1 MKFAKGVS
9 PVIATIMLVLIAV
22 VAGVLLWLWTSGFTS
37 ALPAQQQ
44 ALYERIKIE
53 GVKIQTTTQNNQQ
66 VKQVV
71 AYVRNIGN
79 VDVKISTVYILYPNG
94 TIIEV
99 FSGEDIS
106 VTDLADTPIT
116 SVSPGSVAKVTVT
129 VTQTY
134 SAGYAYVIKVVTAN
148 GGEAA
153 YTFVWTA

>member
-1 MKFAKGVS
+1 MKFVKGIS
-9 PVIATIMLVLIAV
+9 PVIATIILVLIAV

-53 GVKIQTTTQNNQQ
+53 GVKVDTTQNK
-66 VKQVV
+66 VI
-71 AYVRNIGN
+71 AYVRNVGN
-79 VDVKISTVYILYPNG
+79 VNVSISTVYILKPDG

-99 FSGEDIS
+99 FN
-106 VTDLADTPIT
+106 LAGTTIT

-134 SAGYAYVIKVVTAN
+134 TAGYAYTIKVVTAN
-148 GGEAA
+148 GAEAT
-153 YTFVWTA
+153 YTFVWS

>member
-1 MKFAKGVS
+1 MKFVKGIS
-9 PVIATIMLVLIAV
+9 PVIATIILVLISV

-53 GVKIQTTTQNNQQ
+53 GVLVAKGTKTNIT
-66 VKQVV
+66 

-94 TIIEV
+94 TIIEIPSSITV
-99 FSGEDIS
+99 K
-106 VTDLADTPIT
+106 DLADTDIQ
-116 SVSPGSVAKVTVT
+116 SVSPGSVAKVEVT
-129 VTQTY
+129 VTAAMY

-148 GGEAA
+148 GAEAA
-153 YTFVWTA
+153 YTFVWP

>member
-1 MKFAKGVS
+1 MKFVKGIS
-9 PVIATIMLVLIAV
+9 PVIATIILVLIAV

-53 GVKIQTTTQNNQQ
+53 GVKTQTTTQSGQQ
-66 VKQVV
+66 VKQVT
-71 AYVRNIGN
+71 AYVRNVGN

-99 FSGEDIS
+99 PN
-106 VTDLADTPIT
+106 LASAI

-134 SAGYAYVIKVVTAN
+134 TAGYAYVIKVVTAN
-148 GGEAA
+148 GAEAT
-153 YTFVWTA
+153 YTFVWS

>member
-1 MKFAKGVS
+1 MKFVKGIS
-9 PVIATIMLVLIAV
+9 PVIATIILVLIAV

-53 GVKIQTTTQNNQQ
+53 GVKVENSDVI
-66 VKQVV
+66 

-79 VDVKISTVYILYPNG
+79 VEVKISTVYILRPDG

-99 FSGEDIS
+99 FSGNSIT
-106 VTDLADTPIT
+106 VTNLAGTTIT

-134 SAGYAYVIKVVTAN
+134 TAGYAYTIKVVTAN
-148 GGEAA
+148 GAEAT
-153 YTFVWTA
+153 YTFVWS